1 MKKKNRLQKFLAA
14 IIISMSA
21 GVLGSLFTQTGPDS
35 WYVSLIKPEF
45 NPPNW
50 IFGPVWTSLYILMGI
65 SLYLIWD
72 KGLKKKELRFAF
84 GIFILQLLFNA
95 WWSILFFG
103 LQNPKLAFCEIVFL
117 WFLIVFVIYLFS
129 NIRKLAAW
137 LLIPYLLWVSFATV
151 LNYSIWV
158 LN

>member
-1 MKKKNRLQKFLAA
+1 
-14 IIISMSA
+14 MSA
-21 GVLGSLFTQTGPDS
+21 GLLGSLFTQTGVDS
-35 WYVSLIKPEF
+35 WYANLIKPEF

-50 IFGPVWTSLYILMGI
+50 VFGPVWTILYILMGI

-103 LQNPKLAFCEIVFL
+103 LQNPKMAFCEIVFL

-137 LLIPYLLWVSFATV
+137 LLVPYLLWVSFATV

>member
-1 MKKKNRLQKFLAA
+1 
-14 IIISMSA
+14 MSA
-21 GVLGSLFTQTGPDS
+21 GLLGSLFTQTGVDS
-35 WYVSLIKPEF
+35 WYANLIKPEF

-50 IFGPVWTSLYILMGI
+50 IFGPVWTILYILMGI

-129 NIRKLAAW
+129 NIKKLAAW